1 MYAIIT
7 TGGKQYKVSEGDVIR
22 VEKLG
27 AEPGMTVDFDKV
39 LMIRGDDKVDVGSPY
54 LKGRKVCG
62 RVIAQG
68 RDKKVEVVK
77 FRRRKHYLRRSG
89 HRQDHTQVRITA
101 IT

>member
-7 TGGKQYKVSEGDVIR
+7 TGSKQYKVSEGDIIQ

-39 LMIRGDDKVDVGSPY
+39 LMIRGDDKVDIGFPY
-54 LKGRKVCG
+54 LEGRKVSG
-62 RVIAQG
+62 KVIAQG
-68 RDKKVEVVK
+68 RGKKVEVIK
-77 FRRRKHYLRRSG
+77 FRRRKQYMRRYG